1 MNRDV
6 AGGTRRPGK
15 RRRFAN
21 AGFRGVPGWEVV
33 VSLAVLVLVWQVL
46 SMHVANR
53 VLLPPPLL
61 VFESWWKLWLD
72 ELPQDILASLRHL
85 GIGYSLGVVTG
96 FVLALL
102 AVSFRPVEIIIDPL
116 VELLRPISGIAWIPI
131 AILMFGI
138 SELVPIFL
146 IFYVSTFPM
155 FINTVAGIRA
165 VDRRLLNAAAVL
177 GASRRLT
184 ISHVILPAALP
195 MVLAGVRLSLGVSWM
210 TLIAAELVG
219 ADAGLGWRAFWYEQ
233 FFSMHKTMAIILTIG
248 VLGYFL
254 DLIVRR
260 LQAAL
265 TRWNPSATAEA

>member
-1 MNRDV
+1 MNRDSV
-6 AGGTRRPGK
+6 APSRRPVK
-15 RRRFAN
+15 RRRFSRAW
-21 AGFRGVPGWEVV
+21 FRRVPGWEVAM
-33 VSLAVLVLVWQVL
+33 SLAVLVLVWQVV

-61 VFESWWKLWLD
+61 VFESWWKLWQD

-85 GIGYSLGVVTG
+85 GIGYSVGVVTG

-102 AVSFRPVEIIIDPL
+102 AVSVRPVEIIVDPL

-131 AILMFGI
+131 AILLFGI

-146 IFYVSTFPM
+146 IFYVSLFPM

-165 VDRRLLNAAAVL
+165 VDKRFLNAAAVL

-184 ISHVILPAALP
+184 ITHVILPAALP
-195 MVLAGVRLSLGVSWM
+195 MILAGVRLSLGVSWM

-219 ADAGLGWRAFWYEQ
+219 SDAGLGWRAFWYEQ

-248 VLGYFL
+248 VIGYVL
-254 DLIVRR
+254 DTIVRT
-260 LQAAL
+260 LQGSL